1 MPHWL
6 QIRSLGRRLPTHHS
20 TGDVVLDFLRK
31 WLVGGQEPRSQA
43 LPQGVPPVEQR
54 RAGFGIAYDAELVP
68 ALKRDHADLVKL
80 YGSIGDQA
88 KRGDFQ
94 QVPPLLMA
102 FKVHLEGHLI
112 AENVR
117 FYNYVES
124 SMHGDPESTALVRSF
139 RREMNAIARGVVDF
153 VKKYQISTFD
163 QATRDEFLA
172 DYQTV
177 GGLLAQRIER
187 EESSLYPL
195 YLPS

>member
-1 MPHWL
+1 M
-6 QIRSLGRRLPTHHS
+6 
-20 TGDVVLDFLRK
+20 LDFFKKL
-31 WLVGGQEPRSQA
+31 LGGGQGPRSQA

-54 RAGFGIAYDAELVP
+54 RAGFGIAYDADLVP

-80 YGSIGDQA
+80 YGTIGDQA
-88 KRGDFQ
+88 KKGDFQ
-94 QVPPLLMA
+94 QVPQLLMA

-124 SMHGDPESTALVRSF
+124 SMQGDPESTALVRSF

-153 VKKYQISTFD
+153 VKKYQISAFD

>member
-1 MPHWL
+1 M
-6 QIRSLGRRLPTHHS
+6 
-20 TGDVVLDFLRK
+20 LDFFRK
-31 WLVGGQEPRSQA
+31 LLGGGQGPRSQA

-54 RAGFGIAYDAELVP
+54 RAGFGIAYDPGLVP
-68 ALKRDHADLVKL
+68 ALKRDHSDLVRL
-80 YGSIGDQA
+80 YGAIGERA
-88 KRGDFQ
+88 HEGDFQ
-94 QVPPLLMA
+94 QVPQMLMA

-124 SMHGDPESTALVRSF
+124 AMQGDSESTALVRSF

-163 QATRDEFLA
+163 HQTREEFMT

-177 GGLLAQRIER
+177 YGLLAQRIER
-187 EESSLYPL
+187 EETSLYPL
-195 YLPS
+195 YMPS